1 MTSRKTMVSPTSVQG
16 GGGGATGPVIRVRR
30 LPSEL
35 AGLNESQRQLD
46 VDKQPVDEEYE
57 SGGLAATKEMQLDEQ
72 SGSRAGCRVC
82 VYLCMCMY
90 LRMCMYLGVCV
101 CVYSDLEG
109 LGWCMYCGFG
119 VSDFMGYLLWSA
131 FCMILFICA
140 RVVFLRVS
148 F

>member
-101 CVYSDLEG
+101 CVCILIWK
-109 LGWCMYCGFG
+109 GWDGVCIAVSGFRISWG
-119 VSDFMGYLLWSA
+119 IYFGRRFV
-131 FCMILFICA
+131 
-140 RVVFLRVS
+140 
-148 F
+148 